1 MPALV
6 KPMRADHGAAPLFC
20 RTGTPA
26 RQLACDGQE
35 CPSYDVVL
43 ELALSEDGLCA
54 MRRDLCL
61 LLLALAT
68 VNVMRPESACGQ
80 SFDSPFGDAAVILDE
95 RAEPYLALPPVEPSP
110 FDNPWGI
117 VCLPEQLIYRSY
129 LAGVKESRM
138 GAQLINRNDDGALM
152 DGTLGGRFGL
162 LRIGPHN
169 QTEGQPLGFQIDVEG
184 AAFVRLDPDEDVDVR
199 SADFRAGV
207 PFTYGWGNQQI
218 KFAYY
223 HLSSHVGDEFLLKN
237 PGFTRLNFAR
247 DVLVLGYSIYPTER
261 LRLYG
266 EAGWAFWNDVSGLW
280 EFQFGVEYA
289 PMRPT
294 GIHGEPFV
302 AINAHLRQEVDYG
315 GGFTAQAGWA
325 WRADGRS
332 GRLLRMG
339 LHYYNGESPQ
349 FSFFDD
355 FEQQLGF
362 GVWYDF

>member
-1 MPALV
+1 
-6 KPMRADHGAAPLFC
+6 
-20 RTGTPA
+20 
-26 RQLACDGQE
+26 
-35 CPSYDVVL
+35 
-43 ELALSEDGLCA
+43 
-54 MRRDLCL
+54 
-61 LLLALAT
+61 
-68 VNVMRPESACGQ
+68 
-80 SFDSPFGDAAVILDE
+80 
-95 RAEPYLALPPVEPSP
+95 
-110 FDNPWGI
+110 
-117 VCLPEQLIYRSY
+117 
-129 LAGVKESRM
+129 
-138 GAQLINRNDDGALM
+138 LINRSDDGALL
-152 DGTLGGRFGL
+152 DGTLGGRIGL
-162 LRIGPHN
+162 LRIGPRD
-169 QTEGQPLGFQIDVEG
+169 QPLGFQIDIEG

-223 HLSSHVGDEFLLKN
+223 HISSHVGDEFLLKN

-247 DVLVLGYSIYPTER
+247 DVLILGYSVYPTER

-289 PMRPT
+289 PTRPT
-294 GIHGEPFV
+294 GLRGEPFFAV
-302 AINAHLRQEVDYG
+302 NAHLRQEVDYG
-315 GGFTAQAGWA
+315 GGLTAQAGWA
-325 WRADGRS
+325 WRGDGPS

-339 LHYYNGESPQ
+339 LHYYNGESSQ